1 MGEPSS
7 GALSVGVVGC
17 GYWGA
22 KHVRVLQSVK
32 GVQRVVAV
40 DRDQRILD
48 GISEVH
54 PHVSTMRSFEQ
65 AIRELDALVIAT
77 PPLTHAPLALAAL
90 RAGCHVMAEK
100 PLATTSAEALEL
112 IDVADDAG
120 LILMSGHTFEYNAAV
135 WKLRD
140 LIQGGELG
148 RIYHIDTARLNLG
161 LYQGDVNVIWD
172 LAPHDV
178 SILNFVLGA
187 RPNRVTAWAQAHV
200 HQRLEDVAYLRL
212 DYDDLNIST
221 QIHVSWLDPCKV
233 RRVTVVG
240 SSKMAVY
247 NDTEVD
253 ERVRIYDKGVALVD
267 DAVRGMPPISYRH
280 GGIESPYIPFEEP
293 LLVEDRQFVHS
304 IQTGERPRSDGRS
317 GLAVVQVLEAAELS
331 LRQGRPV
338 DISLDLDVPAYA
350 GSRLDT
356 PVVTLVQA
364 GS

>member
-1 MGEPSS
+1 M
-7 GALSVGVVGC
+7 
-17 GYWGA
+17 
-22 KHVRVLQSVK
+22 
-32 GVQRVVAV
+32 
-40 DRDQRILD
+40 
-48 GISEVH
+48 
-54 PHVSTMRSFEQ
+54 
-65 AIRELDALVIAT
+65 
-77 PPLTHAPLALAAL
+77 
-90 RAGCHVMAEK
+90 
-100 PLATTSAEALEL
+100 
-112 IDVADDAG
+112 
-120 LILMSGHTFEYNAAV
+120 
-135 WKLRD
+135 
-140 LIQGGELG
+140 
-148 RIYHIDTARLNLG
+148 
-161 LYQGDVNVIWD
+161 
-172 LAPHDV
+172 
-178 SILNFVLGA
+178 
-187 RPNRVTAWAQAHV
+187 
-200 HQRLEDVAYLRL
+200 
-212 DYDDLNIST
+212 
-221 QIHVSWLDPCKV
+221 
-233 RRVTVVG
+233 TVVG